1 MPFET
6 ADEVNTY
13 IGGIFEAAFDNPE
26 VGPKL
31 ADTGI
36 VLRVTATDPDTSFVV
51 DLATQTV
58 SFGPEAPN
66 PNAALTMSADVHNQ
80 YWQGKVNLP
89 FAIATKKVKLEGN
102 VALMLKLAPLSKS
115 LTAAYVERLTQ
126 DGRTDLLL
134 T

>member
-134 T
+134 